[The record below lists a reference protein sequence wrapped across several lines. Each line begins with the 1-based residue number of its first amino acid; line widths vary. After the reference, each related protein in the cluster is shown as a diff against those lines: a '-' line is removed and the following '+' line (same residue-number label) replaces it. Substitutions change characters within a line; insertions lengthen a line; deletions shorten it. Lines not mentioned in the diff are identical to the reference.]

1 MDTVWRIFYLL
12 VTLCLNIALTNKITI
27 QEEAATKQEGLCVTI
42 NCTHDFQEM
51 KYMLWFKDA
60 IWNGEKFE
68 GTIVYSN
75 KPDQPQASEY
85 SGRVEFLS
93 QDQGSCSLR
102 INHLQKNDSG
112 AYQFRLIDQGYRY
125 MSKMNMSLTVKDNPC
140 KIDLKSSGP
149 VKEHDTVTLRCS
161 TSKQCGF
168 APEWDPSSINAP
180 ISVTDDKHISELKL
194 NVSWLDNGR
203 TLSCHLAKSKDG
215 CLARN
220 VTLAVEY
227 APKDTK
233 VDVKSKD
240 VKEGESVTISC
251 SSKANPNAAF
261 TWFKVNQSEPFLS
274 SDMFTLDSAKQI
286 HSGIYYCQA
295 NNKYGKED
303 SQTFAIN
310 VTYAPKEVQAKLE
323 PADVKVGDSLTLKCL
338 VHDSNPSVMPGSFRW
353 YKDGSD
359 TANYSNTL
367 FIQNVEK
374 KHKGWYHCQAK
385 NYVGVADSN
394 KIEVSVKYRPQD
406 TYIDGKVTVKLH
418 LSLNLTCVSDA
429 NPEPSDYSWFHKP
442 EHGKNYVERS
452 RTLREYLVENVTIQ
466 DAGWYM
472 CSPRNVIGMGSNST
486 AFRLKVLYAPKLP
499 KLTMAKV
506 LNEYELLTVSCT
518 VESSPVANITLNLT
532 NPGNKPVEL
541 VRNQSNTLKFFVN
554 ASKSTAGQY
563 TCTAQ
568 NTEGENSITEQLKVL
583 YAPKNVHV
591 QTQPGQELKEG
602 NHLMLSC
609 EAHSEPSVSSY
620 TWEKLSEAHRET
632 AGQGKT
638 LTIHPLNASH
648 SGDYICIAR
657 NNLGINQSAP
667 VHIRVKYRPSTK
679 IIHNITYMSSM
690 WAQTLPVHLTCSVQC
705 DPPATSYAWYRLE
718 DNTTALSTHQNY
730 TVHPQSPGIY
740 YCSAK
745 NDIGMGTSER
755 VELFLNPLLKLF
767 QVLIPVF
774 SICFVIAGVFLL
786 CRFLLRKRASE
797 QDDNSSFFFSE
808 TLSRSSTVANFLS
821 LISQNNNRENL
832 MMEREVSSQLR
843 DHQSLATA
851 LHGSPSRDTTVA
863 IHTVYDFAQLPQ
875 TMQKGLP
882 STEGIPTTTS
892 TNFATLQFKN
902 KSNPNKS
909 EPNTDSGPVYAVVSK
924 DMQNTKTA
932 ESDSGDYENISGANA
947 QKPAATYMN
956 WDSDTSEEEEEED
969 KVQYSTVVFTETP
982 RPNAKQFTPKSTQ
995 SNSSSDEEVRT
1006 EYSQD

>member
-1 MDTVWRIFYLL
+1 
-12 VTLCLNIALTNKITI
+12 
-27 QEEAATKQEGLCVTI
+27 
-42 NCTHDFQEM
+42 M

-140 KIDLKSSGP
+140 KVDLKSSGP

-667 VHIRVKYRPSTK
+667 VHIRVKS
-679 IIHNITYMSSM
+679 
-690 WAQTLPVHLTCSVQC
+690 
-705 DPPATSYAWYRLE
+705 
-718 DNTTALSTHQNY
+718 
-730 TVHPQSPGIY
+730 
-740 YCSAK
+740 
-745 NDIGMGTSER
+745 
-755 VELFLNPLLKLF
+755 LLKLF

-821 LISQNNNRENL
+821 L
-832 MMEREVSSQLR
+832 
-843 DHQSLATA
+843 
-851 LHGSPSRDTTVA
+851 
-863 IHTVYDFAQLPQ
+863 
-875 TMQKGLP
+875 KGLP

-947 QKPAATYMN
+947 EKPAATYMN

-1006 EYSQD
+1006 EYSQVK